1 MDINDN
7 LPQRKSPRAKWIE
20 YNEGM
25 FFITICTHHKKHY
38 FGEIIDEEM
47 HFSKIGK
54 TLNDELENTSLH
66 HPHIEVPIFV
76 VMPNHFHSIVII
88 KKGQNQHA
96 DATRSVPTSKERL
109 SNGINSDKRT
119 LLSTYIGCLK
129 AAVTRYAHTLN
140 ENFKWQS
147 RYHDHAIRNIN
158 ELNNISQY
166 IKTNV
171 AKWEHDCFY

>member
-1 MDINDN
+1 MDITDN

-88 KKGQNQHA
+88 KKGQDQHA

-109 SNGINSDKRT
+109 SNGINQTRELYYPPT
-119 LLSTYIGCLK
+119 LAT
-129 AAVTRYAHTLN
+129 
-140 ENFKWQS
+140 
-147 RYHDHAIRNIN
+147 
-158 ELNNISQY
+158 
-166 IKTNV
+166 
-171 AKWEHDCFY
+171 

>member
-76 VMPNHFHSIVII
+76 VMPNHFHSIAII
-88 KKGQNQHA
+88 KKGQDQHA
-96 DATRSVPTSKERL
+96 DATVAS
-109 SNGINSDKRT
+109 
-119 LLSTYIGCLK
+119 LLAK
-129 AAVTRYAHTLN
+129 
-140 ENFKWQS
+140 
-147 RYHDHAIRNIN
+147 
-158 ELNNISQY
+158 
-166 IKTNV
+166 NV
-171 AKWEHDCFY
+171 

>member
-1 MDINDN
+1 MDITDN

-76 VMPNHFHSIVII
+76 VMPNHFHSL
-88 KKGQNQHA
+88 
-96 DATRSVPTSKERL
+96 L
-109 SNGINSDKRT
+109 SLKRGKINMRT
-119 LLSTYIGCLK
+119 LHVASLLAK
-129 AAVTRYAHTLN
+129 
-140 ENFKWQS
+140 
-147 RYHDHAIRNIN
+147 
-158 ELNNISQY
+158 
-166 IKTNV
+166 NV
-171 AKWEHDCFY
+171 